1 MFQCEGLGNSGVLC
15 RLAGVNRRSPLP
27 CFSLCLCLF
36 ALVGTA
42 QENDDPRGL
51 NGLQEVELSK
61 LTDSNISPLGQ
72 AALSIQPV
80 LWKHA
85 ETANFVY
92 HFFHGFIA
100 TPVSV
105 EAEFYYRVI
114 AKELGKD
121 TTQWERKSHIYIFE
135 KPEDWAA
142 FQKKAALD
150 PWTGG
155 IHSGGD
161 LFIQRNPEYKFKGRT
176 LGHEITHLV
185 LHRFFGSGV
194 PLWLNEGY
202 AEYASI
208 RGYASYNR
216 ARGYNA
222 KPWSQIIAPDDFI
235 PLEKLSNLL
244 AYPSDVK
251 QVMTFYFESEKL
263 VRFLCG
269 LSEVKFVTFLDAMS
283 QGNKFETAL
292 WKAYGGRFA
301 GLNDLEREFKNYATQ
316 DYAAKQN

>member
-1 MFQCEGLGNSGVLC
+1 MFPWLATLLC
-15 RLAGVNRRSPLP
+15 VVASI
-27 CFSLCLCLF
+27 
-36 ALVGTA
+36 AIA
-42 QENDDPRGL
+42 QENEDPRGL

-61 LTDSNISPLGQ
+61 LTDSNISPLGN
-72 AALSIQPV
+72 AALSIQPA

-92 HFFHGFIA
+92 HFFHGFVA

-105 EAEFYYRVI
+105 EAEFYYRVLS
-114 AKELGKD
+114 KELGKE
-121 TTQWERKSHIYIFE
+121 TAQWERKSHIYIFE
-135 KPEDWAA
+135 SPRDWAA

-155 IHSGGD
+155 IHSGDD
-161 LFIQRNPEYKFKGRT
+161 LFIQRNPEFKFKGRA

-185 LHRFFGSGV
+185 IHRFFGNGV
-194 PLWLNEGY
+194 PLWLNEGC
-202 AEYASI
+202 AEYSSI

-222 KPWSQIIAPDDFI
+222 KPASQGIASADFI
-235 PLEKLSNLL
+235 PLEKLSNDLT
-244 AYPSDVK
+244 YPTDVK
-251 QVMTFYFESEKL
+251 QVMAFYVESEKL

-269 LSEVKFVTFLDAMS
+269 VSPQDFLVFLDAMS
-283 QGNKFETAL
+283 KGNKFETAL

-316 DYAAKQN
+316 DSAAKQE